1 MRRANHVLKVWRVAT
16 LDLDLPH
23 VRLTALTWGPVDGP
37 LALLLHGFPD
47 TAHTWRHLGPAL
59 AEDGWRVVAPFTR
72 GYAPSAVPDDRR
84 YDIGAL
90 MADAVAV
97 HALLGAGP
105 DAVLVGHDWGAE
117 TANGLAAHRD
127 SPFGRVVSMAVP
139 PVPAIRASLSLR
151 EVPAQLRRS
160 WYIGFN
166 QLPLLPERSTDRL
179 VAKLW
184 RDWSPAYDA
193 TDDLAH
199 VGEAL
204 ADPAHRS
211 AAFGYYRA
219 AARPFRVPREYRR
232 WQAALTGRPLS
243 PMLYLH
249 GRDDGCMGVALAACA
264 RETLPAGSAVHVVEG
279 AGHFLHLE
287 QPEQVDRLV
296 REFLARTGES

>member
-1 MRRANHVLKVWRVAT
+1 MAT
-16 LDLDLPH
+16 LDLQLPH
-23 VRLTALTWGPVDGP
+23 VRLTALTWGPADGP

-47 TAHTWRHLGPAL
+47 TAHTWRHLGPTL

-97 HALLGAGP
+97 HEHLGGGA

-127 SPFGRVVSMAVP
+127 SPYRRVVSMAVP
-139 PVPAIRASLSLR
+139 PVPAIRASLSPR
-151 EVPAQLRRS
+151 MVPAQLRRS

-166 QLPLLPERSTDRL
+166 QLPVLPERSTDRL

-184 RDWSPAYDA
+184 RDWSPGYDA
-193 TDDLAH
+193 TVDLAH
-199 VGEAL
+199 VHEAL
-204 ADPAHRS
+204 ADPGHRS

-232 WQAALTGRPLS
+232 WQAALTGSPVV

-249 GRDDGCMGVALAACA
+249 GRDDGCMGVELAA
-264 RETLPAGSAVHVVEG
+264 RTGETLPAGSAVHVVED
-279 AGHFLHLE
+279 AGHFLQLE
-287 QPEQVDRLV
+287 QPDPVGGLV
-296 REFLARTGES
+296 RDFLSR